1 MFDFNSKAGSWTT
14 HKTTFFWIKPHN
26 KLQSLFDWVKQHFFK
41 PFPLSTTCSLL
52 FKRTRRTRCPLFP
65 VLFNLLYFVHSP
77 IFCSLSY
84 ILVNLLYFGYSLICW
99 SPSGSHWFTLLYSSD
114 HSLSYWLKL
123 PLLLEKYQLA
133 QLDGAR
139 LTSISKVFKTGE
151 SDSRF
156 LLCTLWE
163 SGTLWECATL
173 VRMRPFLCSWEPYC
187 ALKIIRTPRC
197 LHSLTSE
204 GKIVKSQIGNIIC
217 TLLILHCQLHLAQQ
231 ISYLYL
237 SLYFAFV
244 SVMHLYLYLY
254 LHLYILKRYHLCF
267 VFGKDMMGPVL
278 DVEVDSSETEDRVHQ
293 AD

>member
-1 MFDFNSKAGSWTT
+1 MVT
-14 HKTTFFWIKPHN
+14 
-26 KLQSLFDWVKQHFFK
+26 
-41 PFPLSTTCSLL
+41 
-52 FKRTRRTRCPLFP
+52 
-65 VLFNLLYFVHSP
+65 LLYLGHSPISWSSSYMLVTLWFTLVHSP
-77 IFCSLSY
+77 TFKWPL
-84 ILVNLLYFGYSLICW
+84 SLILIQVHFAIREIPTCPAGW
-99 SPSGSHWFTLLYSSD
+99 SKADLNLKSFQNGGKWF
-114 HSLSYWLKL
+114 
-123 PLLLEKYQLA
+123 
-133 QLDGAR
+133 
-139 LTSISKVFKTGE
+139 KV
-151 SDSRF
+151 

-163 SGTLWECATL
+163 SGT
-173 VRMRPFLCSWEPYC
+173 PYC

-197 LHSLTSE
+197 LHSLTTE